1 MDIGKQ
7 KRVITVEP
15 EPLTVPGRE
24 PAGPE
29 RDPVPVPVP
38 EREREREPARR

>member
-15 EPLTVPGRE
+15 EPLQAP
-24 PAGPE
+24 GPE
-29 RDPVPVPVP
+29 PRPVEREPVPVRAPRREP
-38 EREREREPARR
+38 ERVPAGR

>member
-15 EPLTVPGRE
+15 EPLQVPHTQPAAPERE
-24 PAGPE
+24 PG
-29 RDPVPVPVP
+29 PVPVP
-38 EREREREPARR
+38 ERERERVPARR

>member
-15 EPLTVPGRE
+15 EPWQAPRQEPAAPVPMPVPG
-24 PAGPE
+24 
-29 RDPVPVPVP
+29 PVP
-38 EREREREPARR
+38 ERERERVPAER